1 MNKKITDSKH
11 RIIELLNIY
20 NVTQSEF
27 CKKTGI
33 QKSALSNYLNGDRN
47 PRQDQVGKIAD
58 AFDIDPAWLMG
69 YDVPLHRD
77 NSKEKKQN
85 IELDDTEYLIIE
97 HYRASDLGTQNAVL
111 KLLDIEKKDA
121 DILDA

>member
-1 MNKKITDSKH
+1 MNKRITDSKH

-20 NVTQSEF
+20 NITQSEF

-58 AFDIDPAWLMG
+58 AFGIDPAWLMG